1 MGNFWITIQ
10 TTVLILLPPRHL
22 LAGSK
27 WIETDFVWK
36 VAITTSNVELVKE
49 NSGARSGFFKAIKV
63 RLAFW
68 LDLLHHLLEFSL
80 LLKLIRAS
88 EVERARLAKQNH
100 IKEETDADKR
110 EIISMLLD
118 LSVLA
123 SNELIVELSC
133 TTQVEIYNQV
143 DPKRVQV
150 ILSVKWTI
158 FASQSPNW
166 SVK

>member
-1 MGNFWITIQ
+1 M
-10 TTVLILLPPRHL
+10 
-22 LAGSK
+22 
-27 WIETDFVWK
+27 
-36 VAITTSNVELVKE
+36 
-49 NSGARSGFFKAIKV
+49 
-63 RLAFW
+63 
-68 LDLLHHLLEFSL
+68 
-80 LLKLIRAS
+80 
-88 EVERARLAKQNH
+88 AKQNH